1 MSLEYVQRKNS
12 QIETLGFNLGVICL
26 FKFKS
31 FNLDP
36 IRGFSQQTDKKWL
49 KPLFF

>member
-36 IRGFSQQTDKKWL
+36 MDSSQTDKKWL